1 MVDAEELRVH
11 MVGNAHIDP
20 VWIWTWREGMHE
32 VWSTFRSAVER
43 LAEYPQACFTASS
56 AAYYAWLEVED
67 PALFATIQALVA
79 AGRWAIVGGM
89 WVEPDCNLPS
99 GESFCR
105 QTLYAQRFFQRAFGR
120 PARVGYNIDSFGHN
134 IGLPQIL
141 AQSGLPYYVMMRPG
155 RHEKSLPDPVFR
167 WQGPDGAEVL
177 TFRIAEGYACAGGD
191 QTPLLGR
198 IAAARDLAARSGL
211 PVMVFYGVGNHG
223 GGPTRATLEAIA
235 KARASDQHLVFS
247 TPEDYFGDLDHLDR
261 RRLPVVRDDLQHHAR
276 GCYAVTDFVKA
287 ANHHAE
293 IALGQSEQLDTVAHA
308 LWGTRAHPGD
318 LTEAWKAVLFNQ
330 FHDILAGTS
339 SEPAYVSVRHG
350 YGFAESIADRVHFQA
365 LAALARRVDTEN
377 PPGGEGDGGQEEE
390 PSLPVL
396 LYNPLA
402 WPVRQAVVI
411 DRPAQAVTDADGRS
425 VPIQALA
432 SGESTRFAA
441 HTLVG
446 AELPAMGY
454 QVYWLKPQPN
464 ARPPQSRPW
473 DGEALANDSFRV
485 GIDAVS
491 GAVESIWDV
500 GRGREWLAAG
510 GCRPVVLEDPSDTW
524 SHDVS
529 DYGEA
534 EETCRFWG
542 AEWVESG
549 PVRTT
554 LSLRYAWGQSGI
566 TLDWSLY
573 EAMPWIE
580 VRGRVDWHEGRSL
593 LKLRL
598 PWNLS
603 GAVKTYAGAAYSVIR
618 RQPTGE
624 EEPVQQWVA
633 CETEA
638 GGGVACTT
646 GDRYSYDVR
655 DKVLR
660 VTILRSPWVAD
671 HGRGWA
677 RGNAEFGYT
686 DQGAH
691 AFTLRIH
698 PYAGTW
704 SGADLPRR
712 AQEQDVPASLLIDTR
727 HPGGLPTRESFC
739 AVTGDGVM
747 VSAVKR
753 AENGKGMI
761 LRLWE
766 SRGEETECRVAGAL
780 LGPRVLVRRLHRHAL
795 WTVLVPDDPGQPATT
810 VDITEWRDGELG
822 C

>member
-56 AAYYAWLEVED
+56 AAYYAWLEAED
-67 PALFATIQALVA
+67 PALFAAIQALVA

-105 QTLYAQRFFQRAFGR
+105 QTLYAQNFFQRAFGR

-134 IGLPQIL
+134 VGLPQIL

-155 RHEKSLPDPVFR
+155 PHEKRLPDPVFR
-167 WQGPDGAEVL
+167 WQSPDGAEVL
-177 TFRIAEGYACAGGD
+177 TFRIAEGYASAGGD
-191 QTPLLGR
+191 QTALLGR
-198 IAAARDLAARSGL
+198 IAAAKDVAAQSGL

-223 GGPTRATLEAIA
+223 GGPTRATLCAIV
-235 KARASDQHLVFS
+235 KARADDAGLVFS
-247 TPEDYFGDLDHLDR
+247 TPEDYFGHLAHLDR
-261 RRLPVVRDDLQHHAR
+261 QQLPVVRDDLQHHAR
-276 GCYAVTDFVKA
+276 GCYAVTDWVKA

-293 IALGQSEQLDTVAHA
+293 IALGSSEQLDTVAHA

-318 LTEAWKAVLFNQ
+318 LIEAWKAVLFNQ

-350 YGFAESIADRVHFQA
+350 YGFAETIADRVQFQG
-365 LAALARRVDTEN
+365 LAGLARQVDTEN
-377 PPGGEGDGGQEEE
+377 PPLCTEDGGNDEQQNI
-390 PSLPVL
+390 PVL
-396 LYNPLA
+396 LYNPLG

-411 DRPAQAVTDADGRS
+411 DRPAQTVWDACGRS
-425 VPIQALA
+425 VPSQALA

-441 HTLVG
+441 HTIFQ

-454 QVYWLKPQPN
+454 QVHWLKPQPN
-464 ARPPQSRPW
+464 ARSPQSRPW
-473 DGEALANDSFRV
+473 AGEALANDHFRV
-485 GIDAVS
+485 GLDAVS
-491 GAVESIWDV
+491 GAVQSIEEV
-500 GRGREWLAAG
+500 GQGRQWLAAG
-510 GCRPVVLEDPSDTW
+510 GCRPVVLEDLSDTW
-524 SHDVS
+524 SHGVS

-534 EETCRFWG
+534 EQACRFLG

-554 LSLRYAWGQSGI
+554 LRLRYGWGQSGI

-573 EAMPWIE
+573 EAAPWIE
-580 VRGRVDWHEGRSL
+580 VRGRVDWHDGRSL
-593 LKLRL
+593 LKLRM
-598 PWNLS
+598 PWNLA
-603 GAVKTYAGAAYSVIR
+603 GPVKTYSGAAYSVIR
-618 RQPTGE
+618 REPTGE

-655 DKVLR
+655 GAVLR

-677 RGNAEFGYT
+677 QGDGGFGYT
-686 DQGAH
+686 DQGPH

-698 PYAGTW
+698 PYADTW

-712 AQEQDVPASLLIDTR
+712 AREQDVPAAVLIDTC
-727 HPGGLPTRESFC
+727 HPGLLPPRGSFC
-739 AVTGDGVM
+739 AVTGDGM
-747 VSAVKR
+747 ILSAVKR
-753 AENGKGMI
+753 AENGQGMI

-766 SRGEETECRVAGAL
+766 SRGRETACTVAGVL
-780 LGPRVLVRRLHRHAL
+780 LGPRVLSQRLHPYAL
-795 WTVLVPDDPGQPATT
+795 WTVFVPDDAGQPVQT
-810 VDITEWRDGELG
+810 VDITERRMGDGE
-822 C
+822 